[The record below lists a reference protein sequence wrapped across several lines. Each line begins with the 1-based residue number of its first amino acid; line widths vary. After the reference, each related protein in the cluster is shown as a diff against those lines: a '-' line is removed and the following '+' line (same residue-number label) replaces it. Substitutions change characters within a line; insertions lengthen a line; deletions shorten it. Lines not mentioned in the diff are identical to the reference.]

1 MSTGKARNLAILL
14 ENQARYM
21 SKMNEAVL
29 ASQFNGYT
37 PENMLRLIRL
47 SYPNSIRG
55 ELNVAA

>member
-1 MSTGKARNLAILL
+1 MAEVGKGITKMSNGKARNLAILL

-37 PENMLRLIRL
+37 PKL
-47 SYPNSIRG
+47 SW
-55 ELNVAA
+55 VA